1 MTIRWSTRL
10 GGALLM
16 LAVASPARAGGL
28 THLTHLQDGGGGIDG
43 LAGAL
48 ALAVT
53 PDGAHVY
60 VAGADDDA
68 IAIFARDAGTGGLS
82 FVGVARDGSDGVADL
97 RVPDALAVSPDGAH
111 VYVTS
116 REANALVVFARTPAT
131 GALAF
136 VQSVRDGVGGVDG
149 IDRASGVAVS
159 ADGSHVY
166 ATGEHDD
173 AVATFARNAASGTL
187 AFVGVRRD
195 GVGGVAGIGRPS
207 AVTVSADGASVYV
220 AGGAADGVGVFAR
233 DASTGIL
240 TFLEAKR
247 YGEET
252 HGVDRPNSLVV
263 TSDGRSL
270 YVAGHDDD
278 GVAAFAR
285 DPADGRLTFVEI
297 EKDHGFLGGLAG
309 AFAVA
314 ATPDGR
320 YVFAA
325 GENDHT
331 VSTLR
336 RDPTTSA
343 LAFVEAARDGRLGVD
358 GLRRASAVAVS
369 PDGAHLYALGHDDDA
384 IVVFAVDRCGNA
396 VRGADEECD
405 DGNLAA
411 GDGCSDACRLELC
424 APSPMT
430 GCRRP
435 TTAGA
440 ARLLVTRNA
449 VAARD
454 ALAWHWTKGAATTRA
469 ELGDPTGATSYV
481 LCVYDASGAP
491 QPRAASAAPGGGDCA
506 GTACWQPTPP
516 GFLYRDRLA
525 TPDGLT
531 RVRLAAGAVDGTAKI
546 VVEGHGAALAT
557 PTLPLTAPVVV
568 QLTDTDTGVCWEAT
582 HAAPSRSDA
591 ARFQSPGE

>member
-1 MTIRWSTRL
+1 MTIRWTMRL
-10 GGALLM
+10 AGALLM
-16 LAVASPARAGGL
+16 LAVASPARPGGL
-28 THLTHLQDGGGGIDG
+28 TYLTHQRDGVGGVDG
-43 LAGAL
+43 LAGGL

-60 VAGADDDA
+60 AAGGDDDA
-68 IAIFARDAGTGGLS
+68 VAIFARDAGTGALTY
-82 FVGVARDGSDGVADL
+82 VGVVRDGVGGVADL
-97 RVPDALAVSPDGAH
+97 RVPDALAISPDGAH
-111 VYVTS
+111 VYATS
-116 REANALVVFARTPAT
+116 REANALVVLARAPAT
-131 GALAF
+131 GSLTF
-136 VQSVRDGVGGVDG
+136 VASLRDGVGGVDG
-149 IDRASGVAVS
+149 IDRASAVAVS
-159 ADGSHVY
+159 PDGAHVY

-173 AVATFARNAASGTL
+173 AVATFVRDPASGTL
-187 AFVGVRRD
+187 AFIGVQRD
-195 GVGGVAGIGRPS
+195 GVGGVDGIQRPS

-233 DASTGIL
+233 DTSTGVL
-240 TFLEAKR
+240 TFLEAER
-247 YGEET
+247 YGEDA

-285 DPADGRLTFVEI
+285 DPADGRLTFVAI
-297 EKDHGFLGGLAG
+297 ERDHGFLGGLAG

-336 RDPTTSA
+336 RDAATSA

-384 IVVFAVDRCGNA
+384 IASFAIDRCGNG
-396 VRGADEECD
+396 VRGADEQCD

-411 GDGCSDACRLELC
+411 GDGCSDTCRLERC
-424 APSPMT
+424 AATPAT

-435 TTAGA
+435 VTPGG
-440 ARLLVTRNA
+440 ARLLVTRNG

-454 ALAWHWTKGAATTRA
+454 ALAWHWTKGAATTPA
-469 ELGDPTGATSYV
+469 ELGDPTSATSYL
-481 LCVYDASGAP
+481 LCVYDASGTA
-491 QPRAASAAPGGGDCA
+491 QPRAALAAPVGGQCA
-506 GTACWQPTPP
+506 GIPCWRATRP
-516 GFLYRDRLA
+516 GFLYKDRLA
-525 TPDGLT
+525 TPDGVT
-531 RVRLAAGAVDGTAKI
+531 RMRLAAGEVDGTAKL
-546 VVEGHGAALAT
+546 VVEGRGAALAT
-557 PTLPLTAPVVV
+557 PVLPLTAPVLV
-568 QLTDTDTGVCWEAT
+568 QLVDTDTGVCWEAT

-591 ARFQSPGE
+591 GRFQSVGE